1 MSKKK
6 AEEKI
11 TTCYDMG
18 PEFEAE
24 ANSFAAA
31 FLMPEKM
38 IRKVYKEKNGNLSAM
53 AKFFKVS
60 MTAMKWRL
68 QNLELI

>member
-11 TTCYDMG
+11 TTCYDLG

-38 IRKVYKEKNGNLSAM
+38 VRKVYKEKYGNLPAI
-53 AKFFKVS
+53 AEFFKVS

-68 QNLELI
+68 QSLKLI